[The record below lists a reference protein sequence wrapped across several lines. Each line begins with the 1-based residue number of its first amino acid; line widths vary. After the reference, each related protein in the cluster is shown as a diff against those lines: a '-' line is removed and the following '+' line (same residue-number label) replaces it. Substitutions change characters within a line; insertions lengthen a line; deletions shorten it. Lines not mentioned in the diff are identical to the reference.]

1 MQPADPLLFLKADAA
16 DLPKAPVHIV
26 AHADS
31 RTVKQDGVVARA
43 ASCPAPLPA
52 DMPASAQP
60 LQQALRKPPQAP
72 SHIIWIPSG
81 KPPVAA
87 PEQARPADDE
97 GCPSSPSST
106 GSTRYIKPLTPAQ
119 SGECYRNPPPSL
131 SGAALPACWQ
141 SSSLVLYIFQHLLQY
156 SVARAGMFELR
167 HETHV

>member
-106 GSTRYIKPLTPAQ
+106 GSTRYIKPLTPRTVRRVLPQ
-119 SGECYRNPPPSL
+119 PP
-131 SGAALPACWQ
+131 ALPQRCGAPCLLAVLVACALHF
-141 SSSLVLYIFQHLLQY
+141 SALASVLCRKGGD
-156 SVARAGMFELR
+156 V
-167 HETHV
+167 